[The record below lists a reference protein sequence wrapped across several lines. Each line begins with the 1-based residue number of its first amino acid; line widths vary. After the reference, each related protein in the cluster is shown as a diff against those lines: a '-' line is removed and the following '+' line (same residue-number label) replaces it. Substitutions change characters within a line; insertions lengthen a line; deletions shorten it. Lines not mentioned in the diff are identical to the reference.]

1 MQIRCPGHPSGASVY
16 PQGAKCHVRCRGGF
30 WLKGAYTRR
39 CVTGGRWS
47 GEEPICLREATTD
60 PPYNP
65 GNRHHA
71 RTRSF
76 RFGWQNGKNTADAR
90 RPRDLSRGRKIET
103 FIGKNFDFTS
113 ASTSSMSLGHR
124 FASRNCHPFRLAD
137 ARDRAGEAGRKLS
150 PEFREILP
158 RYIPLIPL
166 ESRARPRHFPRFFA
180 STSRA
185 FSKPRKQGSP

>member
-1 MQIRCPGHPSGASVY
+1 MY

-76 RFGWQNGKNTADAR
+76 RFGWQNGKNTAGTR
-90 RPRDLSRGRKIET
+90 CSRDLSRGRKIET

-113 ASTSSMSLGHR
+113 ASASMSLGHR
-124 FASRNCHPFRLAD
+124 FASLSPSPSRR
-137 ARDRAGEAGRKLS
+137 RAGSRGRSWAKVKPGVS
-150 PEFREILP
+150 V
-158 RYIPLIPL
+158 
-166 ESRARPRHFPRFFA
+166 SRNFA
-180 STSRA
+180 SLHSADSTRIA
-185 FSKPRKQGSP
+185 GAPATFSPLLRFYVASLQQTP